1 MHRAFLALWHI
12 PGRIWAGMMAAAPA
26 RNWAQVGAA
35 MVLTLVLIGYGVVIW
50 KGPWPMAQAGKQLEL
65 LGQGQ
70 LMAGFLVLVAVVC
83 ITGLTLNLN
92 VSKEGLKADLERDD
106 PPPPAPAAATTTTTT
121 TTEILP

>member
-1 MHRAFLALWHI
+1 MGLLLAIWHI

-35 MVLTLVLIGYGVVIW
+35 MVLTPVLVGYGVVIW
-50 KGPWPMAQAGKQLEL
+50 KGPWPDRLAGKQLDL

-70 LMAGFLVLVAVVC
+70 LIAGFLLLVALIC

-92 VSKEGLKADLERDD
+92 VSKDGLTADLERDE
-106 PPPPAPAAATTTTTT
+106 PSAASSVKTTAIIE
-121 TTEILP
+121 TETKP